1 MTAPR
6 PAIEDTPMPIDPGP
20 ATHRT
25 ADPRQMAR
33 HRAALRAEPA
43 PAAAPEPSAIYPFV
57 LAHPVAESAV
67 RRMAENGGEPPH
79 VVHLSQEIRI
89 RRLPRPHERIGTALQ
104 VLGVRT
110 QPRGSTVAV
119 AITLSGEGG
128 EDGEGAQGGGPVGE
142 LVSTVLLSGTSLE
155 AFGEV
160 PRPAAPVRGD
170 PGEAAVLTHSLSA
183 EWIARYAE
191 AADDRNPI
199 HLDPAAARAA
209 GFGTVIAHG
218 MGVAGL
224 VCEEIV
230 DRFAGGSPA
239 RVLSIGARF
248 SAPVEA
254 GEPVETTL
262 QPDAGA
268 RVIGF
273 SCRTAAGLAIKGG
286 RVELAGPRGAAERE
300 ADA

>member
-1 MTAPR
+1 MTSPR
-6 PAIEDTPMPIDPGP
+6 PAIEETPMPIDPGP

-25 ADPRQMAR
+25 PDPRQMAR
-33 HRAALRAEPA
+33 HRAALRAELA
-43 PAAAPEPSAIYPFV
+43 PAATPEPSPIYPFV

-67 RRMAENGGEPPH
+67 RRMAENGGEPPN

-89 RRLPRPHERIGTALQ
+89 RRLPRPQERIGTALQ
-104 VLGVRT
+104 VLGVRA
-110 QPRGSTVAV
+110 QPRGSTAAV
-119 AITLSGEGG
+119 AITLNGEGG
-128 EDGEGAQGGGPVGE
+128 DPVGE

-160 PRPAAPVRGD
+160 PRPAAPVQGD
-170 PGEAAVLTHSLSA
+170 PSEAAVLTHSFSA

-199 HLDPAAARAA
+199 HLDPAAARTA

-224 VCEEIV
+224 VCEEIA

-262 QPDAGA
+262 QPDADA

-273 SCRTAAGLAIKGG
+273 SCRTAAGLAVKGG